1 MLMDKLD
8 NYISE
13 AEKHDRVWREITASS
28 LSIEDIMKMNKEE
41 RIQIMEILDETT
53 INKIKRLEEGG
64 LIWKL
69 ENI

>member
-64 LIWKL
+64 LI
-69 ENI
+69 